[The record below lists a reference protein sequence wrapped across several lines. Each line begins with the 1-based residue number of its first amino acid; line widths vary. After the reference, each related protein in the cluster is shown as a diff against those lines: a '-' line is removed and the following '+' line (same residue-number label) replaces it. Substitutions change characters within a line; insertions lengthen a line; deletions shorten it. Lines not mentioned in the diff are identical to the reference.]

1 MNISIKASAA
11 TLLLC
16 ATLGFAVSA
25 SAADYYA
32 DFGGKDGMTVLVDK
46 FVGHVLEDKRISDY
60 FAAANIP
67 KLKEQL
73 AIQFCQLLGGPCKY
87 TGLDMHKAHE
97 DLDVTS
103 SAFNSLAEDL
113 VWAMNEQ
120 HVPIAAQNELLRQ
133 LAPMEHQIVTK

>member
-1 MNISIKASAA
+1 MNMKLKTLASV
-11 TLLLC
+11 LLL
-16 ATLGFAVSA
+16 TTIVGFASTA
-25 SAADYYA
+25 QAEDYYG

-46 FVGHVLEDKRISDY
+46 FVTHVLEDKRISDY

-87 TGLDMHKAHE
+87 TGLDMQKAHS
-97 DLDVTS
+97 DLDVTK

-113 VWAMNEQ
+113 MWAMNEQ
-120 HVPIAAQNELLRQ
+120 HVPISAQNELIRQ